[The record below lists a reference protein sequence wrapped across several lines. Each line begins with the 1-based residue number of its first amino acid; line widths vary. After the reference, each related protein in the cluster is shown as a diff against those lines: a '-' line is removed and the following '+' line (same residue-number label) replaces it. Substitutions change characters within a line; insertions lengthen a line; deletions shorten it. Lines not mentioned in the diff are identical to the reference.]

1 MAVMETIYVIRKV
14 DFWKHAARFWMKIFG
29 INFALGVATGIILEF
44 EFGTNFSNYSWF
56 VGDIFG
62 APLAIEGIFAF
73 FIEATFIAVMLFGW
87 GRVSKGFHLAS
98 TWLTAFG
105 ASLSALWILIANG
118 WMQHPVGMVFNPDTV
133 RNEMVDFWAV
143 VSNPVAVSKFFH
155 SVLCGWMTGAVVVIG
170 ISSWYLLRRR
180 EQRFALGSIRVA
192 AVVGIVGTVALMFSG
207 DRSAVHVA
215 EYQPMKLAAAEGL
228 QRGGSRAPFS
238 IVPGVEIPGMLSFL
252 ATGDFDRHVPGIQDI
267 LDGYVDGNGTRH
279 PSAAEMMA
287 RGDTALSAFRT
298 YREAK
303 GSDPELAAAAR
314 ATLMENA
321 GYFGYGYISSEEE
334 LVPPVGLVYWAFRV
348 MVGLGCFL
356 LLVMILAF
364 YYVRRE
370 TLEKNRWFLWIC
382 VLSIPL
388 VYLSGQAG
396 WIVAEVG
403 RQPWAIQGLLPVKA
417 GVSSVSVG
425 AVQTTFFL
433 FLGIFT
439 LFLAI
444 EIRILIRTIRKG
456 PGNTF

>member
-143 VSNPVAVSKFFH
+143 VSNPVAVNKFFH

-228 QRGGSRAPFS
+228 QRGGARAPFS
-238 IVPGVEIPGMLSFL
+238 IVPGIEIPGMLSFL
-252 ATGDFDRHVPGIQDI
+252 ATGDFDGHVPGIQDI

>member
-228 QRGGSRAPFS
+228 QRGGARASFS
-238 IVPGVEIPGMLSFL
+238 IVPGIEIPGMLSFL
-252 ATGDFDRHVPGIQDI
+252 ATGDFDGHVPGIQDI

-279 PSAAEMMA
+279 PSAIEMMA

>member
-143 VSNPVAVSKFFH
+143 VSNPVAVSKSFH

-228 QRGGSRAPFS
+228 QRGGARASFS
-238 IVPGVEIPGMLSFL
+238 IVPGIEIPGMLSFL
-252 ATGDFDRHVPGIQDI
+252 ATGDFDGHVPGIQDI

-279 PSAAEMMA
+279 PSATEMMA